1 MRWST
6 TQRRRREQA
15 GRSLL
20 DPRWLRAA
28 EHDHAQ
34 APVGRDVMS
43 ANFVWLLV
51 EHEGAV
57 LLALRRDDGGAFAG
71 RWTLPGGEAGPPGPA
86 GAPAPRLASKQLAT
100 EVMGLAP
107 FSTLSVDDA
116 GVARTVDVLR
126 IGYEGRPR
134 YRPSGPFAEVGWA
147 DPAEPDALGIQL
159 PPGLGSGPVRGGGRG
174 PPRRTGRSR
183 HRAAAGAALAPRTA
197 GEVTKTMLLLI
208 DNYDSFTYNLYQ
220 YLFELGE
227 TGGGFR
233 NH

>member
-1 MRWST
+1 
-6 TQRRRREQA
+6 
-15 GRSLL
+15 
-20 DPRWLRAA
+20 
-28 EHDHAQ
+28 
-34 APVGRDVMS
+34 MS

-71 RWTLPGGEAGPPGPA
+71 RWTLPGGEIEAPESAGDA
-86 GAPAPRLASKQLAT
+86 ARRLASKQLAT

-147 DPAEPDALGIQL
+147 DPAELDDLDIEL
-159 PPGLGSGPVRGGGRG
+159 PPEL
-174 PPRRTGRSR
+174 RSLLER
-183 HRAAAGAALAPRTA
+183 LA
-197 GEVTKTMLLLI
+197 K
-208 DNYDSFTYNLYQ
+208 
-220 YLFELGE
+220 
-227 TGGGFR
+227 
-233 NH
+233 

>member
-71 RWTLPGGEAGPPGPA
+71 RWTLPGGEIEAPGPA
-86 GAPAPRLASKQLAT
+86 GAAARRLASKQLAT

-134 YRPSGPFAEVGWA
+134 YRPSGPV
-147 DPAEPDALGIQL
+147 P
-159 PPGLGSGPVRGGGRG
+159 GGGRG
-174 PPRRTGRSR
+174 GPPEPGQLPLARPPERRPLLER
-183 HRAAAGAALAPRTA
+183 LA
-197 GEVTKTMLLLI
+197 GEQK
-208 DNYDSFTYNLYQ
+208 
-220 YLFELGE
+220 
-227 TGGGFR
+227 
-233 NH
+233 